1 MTAISEDKLKNTASG
16 IAFLRCTFSCFDD
29 PTLRYDPRTLE
40 FEGKILELLPGDV
53 NFTGVPQSLEGC
65 RQLAKLLEQGTTK
78 FDNGMEDRWGG
89 ISLNCA
95 RCKVV
100 DEVIEDWAH
109 DLELNRKSTR
119 SGKDN
124 TQAQQAQL
132 VMLGAGL
139 DFRARRHASEDGFLG
154 PLSNDLT
161 VFELDLP
168 PMISLREKLLK
179 QIDEGECVTGVKFR
193 HIPIDFNSDSLK
205 QKLISNGFNEN
216 IPTLFVWEGVTYY
229 LEPDAVKRTL
239 TMIKECG
246 TEKTTYLLF
255 DYLDAR
261 VVNKTHTNP
270 AGELMR
276 SVFQD
281 EVNEPLLWGLEFDE
295 MDKFSGDNGFTLE
308 RHWKPEDFEKQ
319 GYLGTSGPTM
329 KASPFFA
336 MALLKNK

>member
-1 MTAISEDKLKNTASG
+1 MTELSEEKLKNTASG
-16 IAFLRCTFSCFDD
+16 IAFLRCTFASFDD

-40 FEGKILELLPGDV
+40 FEGKLLDLLPGDL

-65 RQLAKLLEQGTTK
+65 RRLAKLLEQGTTK
-78 FDNGMEDRWGG
+78 FDNGMEDHWGG

-100 DEVIEDWAH
+100 DEVIENWAH
-109 DLELNRKSTR
+109 ELGLNRKS
-119 SGKDN
+119 SKSDKDN
-124 TQAQQAQL
+124 NQAQQAQL

-139 DFRARRHASEDGFLG
+139 DFRARRHASEDGFLAH
-154 PLSNDLT
+154 LSNDLT

-179 QIDEGECVTGVKFR
+179 QIDEYEGESGVEFR
-193 HIPIDFNSDSLK
+193 HIPIDFNSENLK
-205 QKLISNGFNEN
+205 QKLISNGFNDN

-229 LEPDAVKRTL
+229 LEPDAVNRTL

-246 TEKTTYLLF
+246 SKKTTYLLF

-261 VVNKTHTNP
+261 VVNKTHPNP

-295 MDKFSGDNGFTLE
+295 MDTFSRDLGYTLE
-308 RHWKPEDFEKQ
+308 RHWRPEDFEEQ
-319 GYLGTSGPTM
+319 GYLGMNGPTM

-336 MALLKNK
+336 MALLKNQ